1 VLKQTRKRKIKRVL
15 KKKQPAAVAD
25 ADLKREFRCGITR
38 DFILLSVILI
48 IVGVIL
54 IVLGSGMEVYFPG
67 FGIYFAIGGAVCI
80 IIIPI
85 MLLGFG
91 KKIILTPDSITFKD
105 RSDFNIIN
113 WHELSEF
120 QTPGANQKYFRIA
133 YLSNGRVNLEIKS
146 FYFPKF
152 DVVMSIISKARKRL
166 YLREDVYVI

>member
-1 VLKQTRKRKIKRVL
+1 MLKQTGKRKIKRVL
-15 KKKQPAAVAD
+15 KKKKPAGAD

-38 DFILLSVILI
+38 DFIMTSVILI
-48 IVGVIL
+48 IAGVIL

-67 FGIYFAIGGAVCI
+67 KGIYVAIGGAVCI
-80 IIIPI
+80 VIIPI

-91 KKIILTPDSITFKD
+91 KKIIMTPDSITFKD
-105 RSDFNIIN
+105 RDDFNTIN

-120 QTPGANQKYFRIA
+120 QTPGVNQKFFRIA

-152 DVVMSIISKARKRL
+152 DVIMSIISKARKRL
-166 YLREDVYVI
+166 YLREDVYVV